1 MTDILKS
8 YEKSKKVIESCSN
21 ELHLQGARNY
31 ITNFFKA
38 NSIPSGNNF
47 NLQQFYVD
55 DTVVKMYNEL
65 ALKLREKQKSLSTL

>member
-21 ELHLQGARNY
+21 ELHLKGARNY
-31 ITNFFKA
+31 ISNFFRV
-38 NSIPSGNNF
+38 NSTPADSKF

-65 ALKLREKQKSLSTL
+65 VEKLKQKEKSLLEL